1 MLRWFKDHKELH
13 EVAPGHLAVES
24 DRNLHGEMHVT
35 SAGTVGLYPL
45 AGLAM
50 SHQRGGT
57 WSDPRF
63 LEKQPWSKSHRRE
76 CDPPHPVDF
85 VKSPQMS
92 AVAAVAGLGCGQDT
106 VAPPIDV
113 PESEGW
119 EEKRRQEL
127 DSSVF
132 EGLSN
137 PEISPV
143 IPGG

>member
-1 MLRWFKDHKELH
+1 MGTEHEHGGGELTR
-13 EVAPGHLAVES
+13 ELTKNEAPTL
-24 DRNLHGEMHVT
+24 
-35 SAGTVGLYPL
+35 
-45 AGLAM
+45 
-50 SHQRGGT
+50 
-57 WSDPRF
+57 W
-63 LEKQPWSKSHRRE
+63 
-76 CDPPHPVDF
+76 
-85 VKSPQMS
+85 SPQMS

-106 VAPPIDV
+106 VTPPIDV

-119 EEKRRQEL
+119 EEKRRQES